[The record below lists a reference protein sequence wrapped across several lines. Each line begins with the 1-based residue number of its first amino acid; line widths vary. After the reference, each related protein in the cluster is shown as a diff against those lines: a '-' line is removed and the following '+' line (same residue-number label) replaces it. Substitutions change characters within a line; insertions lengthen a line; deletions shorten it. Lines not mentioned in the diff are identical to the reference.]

1 MEIDHDKII
10 NAIRVS
16 NIDIE
21 QLRLEHPELSLRKEE
36 VLGLKFKVGD
46 VVIDEETG
54 EEGEVIASERFRIP
68 SE

>member
-1 MEIDHDKII
+1 MHIDHDKII

-46 VVIDEETG
+46 VVIDEESG

-68 SE
+68 EE

>member
-1 MEIDHDKII
+1 MKIDHDKII

-16 NIDIE
+16 NIPIE

-68 SE
+68 EE

>member
-1 MEIDHDKII
+1 MEINHDKIL

-46 VVIDEETG
+46 VVIDEESG

-68 SE
+68 EE

>member
-1 MEIDHDKII
+1 MPIDHDKII

-46 VVIDEETG
+46 VVIDEESG
-54 EEGEVIASERFRIP
+54 EEGEVIASEKFRIP
-68 SE
+68 EE